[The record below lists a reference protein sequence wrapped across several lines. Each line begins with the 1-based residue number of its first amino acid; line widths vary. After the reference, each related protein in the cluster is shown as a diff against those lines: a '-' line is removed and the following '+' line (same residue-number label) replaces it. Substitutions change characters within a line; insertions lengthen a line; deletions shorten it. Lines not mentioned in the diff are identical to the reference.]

1 MPVEF
6 KDYYATLGVARDASP
21 EDIKK
26 AFRKLARQ
34 YHPDVAKDK
43 RGAEEKFKAVN
54 EANEVLS
61 DPVKRKKY
69 DELGANWQDEGAFHP
84 PPGRGGGRARTGA
97 GAHGQEFHFG
107 GTGFSDFF
115 EQFFSGGSRYG
126 FPEGAPDFGDEADS
140 GRPRASRGGDIEGD
154 ILVTLEEAMRGTV
167 RPLSLQMVNPQTGET
182 DTRSF
187 QVRIPPG
194 AIDGRRIR
202 VPGQGEPGRGGGAPG
217 DLFLRVRHAA
227 HADYHS
233 QGADI
238 YHDLAVA
245 PWEAVLGA
253 EIMVP
258 TLDGTIKLRIPAGTE
273 PGRQLRVR
281 GRGLPKAKTGE
292 RGDFFVI
299 VEVSLP
305 TNPNPEERALW
316 EKLRSVSRFSARGA
330 PPS

>member
-6 KDYYATLGVARDASP
+6 KDYYATLGVTRDASQ

-34 YHPDVAKDK
+34 FHPDVAKDK
-43 RGAEEKFKAVN
+43 KNAEEKFKAVN

-69 DELGANWQDEGAFHP
+69 DKLGANWQDEGAFQP
-84 PPGRGGGRARTGA
+84 QAGRGGARARA
-97 GAHGQEFHFG
+97 GAHAQEFHFG

-126 FPEGAPDFGDEADS
+126 FPEGSQGFGGDEDP
-140 GRPRASRGGDIEGD
+140 GGPRASRGGDIEGD

-167 RPLSLQMVNPQTGET
+167 RPLSLQMVNPETGET

-202 VPGQGEPGRGGGAPG
+202 VPGQGEPGHGGGTAG

-227 HADYHS
+227 HPDFRS

-253 EIMVP
+253 EIMLP
-258 TLDGTIKLRIPAGTE
+258 TLDGTIKLRIPQGTE
-273 PGRQLRVR
+273 PGRQLRVK
-281 GRGLPKAKTGE
+281 GRGLPKGKSGE
-292 RGDFFVI
+292 RGDFFVV
-299 VEVSLP
+299 VEVELP
-305 TNPNPEERALW
+305 TSPGPEERALW
-316 EKLRSVSRFSARGA
+316 EKLRSVSRFSPRG
-330 PPS
+330 PSPS